1 MGSFVYIC
9 LMQNDKTPTTIQFE
23 TGKTYYSRRAC
34 LAGLPSGDFTV
45 IKRNEKTLTIKV
57 GAHVTR
63 RNIITNADGV
73 ELVKYSGRAT
83 SLNVFA
89 DNR

>member
-1 MGSFVYIC
+1 M
-9 LMQNDKTPTTIQFE
+9 QFE
-23 TGKTYYSRRAC
+23 TGKTYYSNKAC
-34 LAGLPSGDFTV
+34 MLGLPSCDFTV
-45 IKRNEKTLTIKV
+45 VKRNKKTITMKIVDLRGTATI
-57 GAHVTR
+57 TR
-63 RNIITNADGV
+63 RMIMVNKEGV

>member
-1 MGSFVYIC
+1 MNNK
-9 LMQNDKTPTTIQFE
+9 QTPTTMQFE
-23 TGKTYYSRRAC
+23 IGKSYYSNKAC
-34 LAGLPSGDFTV
+34 MVGLPSCDFTV
-45 IKRNEKTLTIKV
+45 VKRNEKTITMKIVDFRGRVTI
-57 GAHVTR
+57 TR
-63 RNIITNADGV
+63 RTIMVNKEGV

>member
-1 MGSFVYIC
+1 MNNK
-9 LMQNDKTPTTIQFE
+9 QTPTTMQFE
-23 TGKTYYSRRAC
+23 TGKRYYSLKAC
-34 LAGLPSGDFTV
+34 MAGLPSGDFTV
-45 IKRNEKTLTIKV
+45 VKRNEKTLTIKI

-63 RNIITNADGV
+63 RNIVTNREGV

>member
-1 MGSFVYIC
+1 MY
-9 LMQNDKTPTTIQFE
+9 LYTMTNANNTTMQFE
-23 TGKTYYSRRAC
+23 TGKTYYSRKAC

-45 IKRNEKTLTIKV
+45 VKRNEKTLTIKV

-63 RNIITNADGV
+63 RNIVTNSEGV
-73 ELVKYSGRAT
+73 ELIKYSGRAT